1 METAVSRRP
10 TAADPPSLGP
20 NPEPFST
27 ERVDRLMSRCA
38 DGLSRRAQDQTR
50 HRSQSVV
57 RHRFRAGRRI
67 AGSLP
72 IPACLRSEPSLLTP
86 YLTDGRKL
94 LRIVTRVW
102 LGSEMVLL
110 LEDCRTLEVSLKTW
124 PELAGRVRAVANAAR
139 AVSG

>member
-1 METAVSRRP
+1 
-10 TAADPPSLGP
+10 
-20 NPEPFST
+20 
-27 ERVDRLMSRCA
+27 
-38 DGLSRRAQDQTR
+38 
-50 HRSQSVV
+50 VV
-57 RHRFRAGRRI
+57 RHRFGSGRRI

-124 PELAGRVRAVANAAR
+124 PERAGRVRAVANAAR

>member
-20 NPEPFST
+20 DPEPFST

-57 RHRFRAGRRI
+57 RHRFGSGRRI

-72 IPACLRSEPSLLTP
+72 IPARMRSEPSLLTP